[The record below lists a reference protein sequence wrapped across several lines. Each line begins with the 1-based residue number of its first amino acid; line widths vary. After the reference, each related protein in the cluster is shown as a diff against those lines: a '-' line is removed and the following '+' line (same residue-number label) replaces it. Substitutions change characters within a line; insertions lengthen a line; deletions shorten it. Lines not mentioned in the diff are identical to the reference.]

1 MYGMRWH
8 GMAWATARRRR
19 RRSSTVAAA
28 RRRRRCPLSLTLSS
42 LTAAVVPAPPPRHAA
57 AHKKVEH
64 SLPSWRKKAQPHSA
78 SPLQPSSRCA
88 RPNGRHAAA
97 KTYGGRAAPL
107 PSPSPS
113 RLNRKPGPKAW
124 TESLD
129 RKPGPGIEPRIDRIA
144 IRGDNRCVICC
155 IVSRTRIF
163 DIYTRGCSC
172 DAADR

>member
-155 IVSRTRIF
+155 IVSRTRI
-163 DIYTRGCSC
+163 I
-172 DAADR
+172 